1 MAKIFWIAEKSGDY
15 MEIFGFNNKR
25 KAQEKAMEL
34 APHFSYGDNEVPK
47 EEGNDEGYEW
57 LYSGQ
62 IDAGACFIL
71 GRADGMPDVKG
82 FNSVADAKA
91 YAEKGATG
99 ACFPVKLKGGM
110 GSVYMSS
117 ETEGDGREL
126 FAFEDGELD
135 REVKTGPAK
144 DEKKEPMAINSLEG
158 RLKIL
163 APAKYKFKYPEQLYL
178 NHTKMDYP
186 HKDRSEFKDDIVV
199 ADPNKS
205 MKWFLKSYSKKGV
218 YPEFYKADMRIDI
231 RGGYGLVPSMIV
243 VSGTKDGLAFML
255 YMEYYGGHAYQSG
268 KGGESIDDAWP
279 KIMNDW
285 PVLKGADINKFRED
299 WMGESKTI
307 LEPFKY
313 VPTFESFLNEAKIE
327 FGNLDPRNTGDKWKL
342 EELNDM
348 LRKAVG
354 KKCTFLDIV
363 NIAGHQSGFYDESTT
378 KNTPKNVLK
387 KINVEIL
394 DIKVASSYDSMAHEI
409 YYKYDAAPYNG
420 YEYRTNGKADLTGEV
435 AYGKNNAKDEN
446 GDFNG
451 AGVKFKD
458 FPKIY
463 PDCDA
468 VTTARGFGS
477 QKGFSSG
484 SFLMY
489 PKSDVAAMWSMFADV
504 FRLGDI
510 TPTFE
515 SFIGG
520 SQKVNENFTLLDS
533 FDEYGWSDEYDG
545 KYFPIT
551 NALNGLMDD
560 LVWITDNF
568 PDFIQDE
575 GKLVKKYQMDGLDS
589 PTDYDGD
596 EVEDPHGDVDFSLY
610 KYKGL
615 KIGWFTDDYG
625 YSAGLCH
632 ERDVKKWTKIIK
644 DMGEEEYLD
653 VF

>member
-15 MEIFGFNNKR
+15 MQIFGFNKIG

-47 EEGNDEGYEW
+47 EQDDYEGEDW

-62 IDAGACFIL
+62 INAGVCFIL
-71 GRADGMPDVKG
+71 GRADGMPDVQG
-82 FNSVADAKA
+82 FKSIADAKA

-144 DEKKEPMAINSLEG
+144 EGKKEPMAINSLEG

-186 HKDRSEFKDDIVV
+186 HRDRSEFKDDIVV

-218 YPEFYKADMRIDI
+218 YPEFYKADARIDI

-268 KGGESIDDAWP
+268 KGGESIDGAWP

-307 LEPFKY
+307 LESFKY
-313 VPTFESFLNEAKIE
+313 VPTFESFI
-327 FGNLDPRNTGDKWKL
+327 
-342 EELNDM
+342 
-348 LRKAVG
+348 
-354 KKCTFLDIV
+354 
-363 NIAGHQSGFYDESTT
+363 
-378 KNTPKNVLK
+378 
-387 KINVEIL
+387 
-394 DIKVASSYDSMAHEI
+394 
-409 YYKYDAAPYNG
+409 
-420 YEYRTNGKADLTGEV
+420 
-435 AYGKNNAKDEN
+435 
-446 GDFNG
+446 
-451 AGVKFKD
+451 
-458 FPKIY
+458 
-463 PDCDA
+463 
-468 VTTARGFGS
+468 
-477 QKGFSSG
+477 
-484 SFLMY
+484 
-489 PKSDVAAMWSMFADV
+489 
-504 FRLGDI
+504 
-510 TPTFE
+510 
-515 SFIGG
+515 G
-520 SQKVNENFTLLDS
+520 SQKVNEYVSLWYSWEESREGEPTPADEKKWAPVLKAFKVRS
-533 FDEYGWSDEYDG
+533 FDDLTWLAEYLPDSD
-545 KYFPIT
+545 
-551 NALNGLMDD
+551 
-560 LVWITDNF
+560 
-568 PDFIQDE
+568 DFE
-575 GKLVKKYQMDGLDS
+575 NNSKLVKSFKLKSTRD
-589 PTDYDGD
+589 D
-596 EVEDPHGDVDFSLY
+596 EDEWQDPHGDVDFGILE
-610 KYKGL
+610 YKGL
-615 KIGWFTDDYG
+615 LIGDHSDEMRYQGTLVRTKDIKAWEKIYKEEDSEDYL
-625 YSAGLCH
+625 Y
-632 ERDVKKWTKIIK
+632 
-644 DMGEEEYLD
+644 
-653 VF
+653 

>member
-47 EEGNDEGYEW
+47 EKGNDEGYEW

-144 DEKKEPMAINSLEG
+144 DGKKEPIAINSLEG

-163 APAKYKFKYPEQLYL
+163 APAKYKFKYPIQLYV

-186 HKDRSEFKDDIVV
+186 HRDRSEFKDDIVV

-205 MKWFLKSYSKKGV
+205 MKWFLKSYSKKEV
-218 YPEFYKADMRIDI
+218 YPEFYKADMRIDL

-243 VSGTKDGLAFML
+243 VSGTKDGLAYML

-268 KGGESIDDAWP
+268 KGGESIDGAWP

-307 LEPFKY
+307 LESFKY
-313 VPTFESFLNEAKIE
+313 V
-327 FGNLDPRNTGDKWKL
+327 
-342 EELNDM
+342 
-348 LRKAVG
+348 
-354 KKCTFLDIV
+354 
-363 NIAGHQSGFYDESTT
+363 
-378 KNTPKNVLK
+378 
-387 KINVEIL
+387 
-394 DIKVASSYDSMAHEI
+394 
-409 YYKYDAAPYNG
+409 
-420 YEYRTNGKADLTGEV
+420 
-435 AYGKNNAKDEN
+435 
-446 GDFNG
+446 
-451 AGVKFKD
+451 
-458 FPKIY
+458 
-463 PDCDA
+463 
-468 VTTARGFGS
+468 
-477 QKGFSSG
+477 
-484 SFLMY
+484 
-489 PKSDVAAMWSMFADV
+489 
-504 FRLGDI
+504 
-510 TPTFE
+510 PTFE

-575 GKLVKKYQMDGLDS
+575 GKLVKKYAMDGLDS
-589 PTDYDGD
+589 PKDYDD
-596 EVEDPHGDVDFSLY
+596 EEVEDPHGDVDFSLY

-615 KIGWFTDDYG
+615 KIGWFTDEYG